1 LNDSR
6 RRGFR
11 RPIAA
16 LVTALVAPAGLAC
29 ATTSQFDSDMQAGQY
44 EAAAAEFARDSSLH
58 QDPEIVLQV
67 AELYGT
73 PTSPLY
79 DRDRAIAMLEEWLE
93 RYPENPDRYRAEL
106 ELSLLAETKRL
117 ETLLAR
123 QDSLALRLADD
134 LAAAGVTRD
143 TLEGRVISVS
153 RDNTALMDSLQ
164 QREARIDELTAE
176 LRQVRQELEALKEI
190 DVSGS

>member
-1 LNDSR
+1 
-6 RRGFR
+6 
-11 RPIAA
+11 
-16 LVTALVAPAGLAC
+16 
-29 ATTSQFDSDMQAGQY
+29 MQAGQY

-93 RYPENPDRYRAEL
+93 RYPENPDRFRATL
-106 ELSLLAETKRL
+106 ELNLLTETKRL

-123 QDSLALRLADD
+123 QDSLASRLTDD
-134 LAAAGVTRD
+134 LAAVRVMRD
-143 TLEGRVISVS
+143 TLRGRVVS
-153 RDNTALMDSLQ
+153 LNRDNSALADSLEQ
-164 QREARIDELTAE
+164 QEARIDELTAE
-176 LRQVRQELEALKEI
+176 LSQVRQELEALKEI